1 MARSL
6 AREHRE
12 IEAAVCFSDLV
23 ALGMLSGFAEH
34 GVSVGTDFRL
44 VGFDDIEEC
53 SLVYPQLSSIRCDT
67 ARFGETSAETLLRW
81 IDEGQRPADVQR
93 WPVTLVPRH
102 SSLGKAPRSGAGDL
116 SSRA

>member
-1 MARSL
+1 MP
-6 AREHRE
+6 
-12 IEAAVCFSDLV
+12 AAC
-23 ALGMLSGFAEH
+23 
-34 GVSVGTDFRL
+34 
-44 VGFDDIEEC
+44 EE
-53 SLVYPQLSSIRCDT
+53 PQLSSIRCDT

-102 SSLGKAPRSGAGDL
+102 SSLGKAHRSGAGDL